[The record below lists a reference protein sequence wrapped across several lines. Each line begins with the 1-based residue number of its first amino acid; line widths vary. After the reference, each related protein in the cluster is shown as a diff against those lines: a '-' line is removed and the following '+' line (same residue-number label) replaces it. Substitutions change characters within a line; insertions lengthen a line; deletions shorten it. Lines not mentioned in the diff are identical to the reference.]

1 MRNFSWDSHEKLGPD
16 SHEKSLWENSHENL
30 MRNLMRFS
38 WEISREILMRNW
50 DTILMRIVMRNPY
63 EKFLMRFSWELLW
76 EISHKAPIW
85 EISHDHSFHQK
96 CLLPEQ
102 YNPLERS
109 YTHEAS
115 DFHMINGGKLLLFF
129 GVVYVLMLCLVCPQY
144 DSTVGILFE

>member
-1 MRNFSWDSHEKLGPD
+1 MINSREILMRNWDREILMRKFSWDLV
-16 SHEKSLWENSHENL
+16 
-30 MRNLMRFS
+30 RNLMGFS

-50 DTILMRIVMRNPY
+50 DTILMRILMRNPY

-76 EISHKAPIW
+76 EISHKALIW

-109 YTHEAS
+109 CYTWS
-115 DFHMINGGKLLLFF
+115 FRF
-129 GVVYVLMLCLVCPQY
+129 PY
-144 DSTVGILFE
+144 DKWRKTAAFLWSGICANAMSSMSTIW